1 MISMKVHVHHVHVDH
16 VYVNVDHIYVDDV
29 YQKASMKVHE

>member
-16 VYVNVDHIYVDDV
+16 VYVNVDHVDVDDV